1 MPKKRLSMRKIKEV
15 LRLHFELGLSRRQIG
30 RALSISHNSVREYL
44 QRFADANLSWP
55 VSMADD
61 ELEHLLF
68 PTGPS
73 IPKDQRVLPDWK
85 LVHKELKR
93 KSVTL
98 FLLWEEYK
106 QQSPSGYQYSQFCH
120 LYKDWSKSLNP
131 VMRLQH
137 KAGEVLFV
145 DYAGQTVPVT
155 DPFTGE
161 VAEVQIFV
169 ATLAASGYLYAE
181 ATKTQSLPDWIGS
194 HCRAL
199 NFFGGVPEV
208 IVPDN
213 LKSGVTSP
221 CRYEPDINLT
231 YADMANH
238 YGAAVIPARVRKPR
252 DKAKVE
258 TSVGLVER
266 RILAKLRNHT
276 FFSIQEANQAIFTLL
291 EMLNKRPFQ
300 KIQESRHQLFL
311 ELDKP
316 ALKPLPPTPYEY
328 AEWKKVR
335 VNIDYHV
342 EIHGHYYSVPY
353 QLIHKQ
359 LDARIAANTVEC
371 FLHSKRMASHRRSF
385 RKGHHTT
392 VIEHMPKNHQH
403 YVQWTPERILDWAAK
418 IGPHTKELI
427 KKIIEAKS
435 HPQQGFRAAMGILRL
450 GKAYKNQRLECAC
463 QKALKNGLYSYRS
476 INSMLKSGLDQ
487 ETPARTQ
494 LRLPIA
500 HENIRGA
507 NYYQ

>member
-1 MPKKRLSMRKIKEV
+1 
-15 LRLHFELGLSRRQIG
+15 
-30 RALSISHNSVREYL
+30 
-44 QRFADANLSWP
+44 
-55 VSMADD
+55 MADD

-328 AEWKKVR
+328 AEWKKGFIR
-335 VNIDYHV
+335 
-342 EIHGHYYSVPY
+342 
-353 QLIHKQ
+353 L
-359 LDARIAANTVEC
+359 
-371 FLHSKRMASHRRSF
+371 KRTWFH
-385 RKGHHTT
+385 
-392 VIEHMPKNHQH
+392 E
-403 YVQWTPERILDWAAK
+403 
-418 IGPHTKELI
+418 GPR
-427 KKIIEAKS
+427 
-435 HPQQGFRAAMGILRL
+435 F
-450 GKAYKNQRLECAC
+450 
-463 QKALKNGLYSYRS
+463 
-476 INSMLKSGLDQ
+476 
-487 ETPARTQ
+487 
-494 LRLPIA
+494 
-500 HENIRGA
+500 
-507 NYYQ
+507 